1 MVRCAPES
9 ARFQKPENPDMKYLI
24 NKLLG
29 VDMFIEFKTYRIEV
43 DFIYSFF
50 VSGINHSGSP

>member
-1 MVRCAPES
+1 
-9 ARFQKPENPDMKYLI
+9 MKYLI